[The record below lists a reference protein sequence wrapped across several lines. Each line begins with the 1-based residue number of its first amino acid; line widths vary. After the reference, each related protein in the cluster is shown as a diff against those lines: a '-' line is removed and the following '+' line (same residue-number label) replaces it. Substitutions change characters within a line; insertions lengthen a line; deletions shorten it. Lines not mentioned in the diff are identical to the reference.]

1 LLLSKKSKKEIAT
14 MSKVQMNAEAPDFTL
29 IDFNDEKFTL
39 SSYRGQ
45 KNVLLVL
52 NRGFI

>member
-1 LLLSKKSKKEIAT
+1 
-14 MSKVQMNAEAPDFTL
+14 MPKVQINAEAPDFTM
-29 IDFNDEKFTL
+29 IDFNNKKISL
-39 SSYRGQ
+39 SSYRGK

>member
-1 LLLSKKSKKEIAT
+1 
-14 MSKVQMNAEAPDFTL
+14 MSKVQINAKAPDFVL
-29 IDFNDEKFTL
+29 NDFNNKTIKL
-39 SSYRGQ
+39 SSYIGQ